1 MFKLVD
7 LLQSDLPGYFY
18 SEELTK
24 APKPDYQ
31 KDFFFV
37 EKVLKTKKVKGEVFY
52 LVKYAWYPNK
62 VGFRFSEFSFIQKEV
77 TQSP

>member
-7 LLQSDLPGYFY
+7 LMQSDLPGYFY

-31 KDFFFV
+31 KYFFFV
-37 EKVLKTKKVKGEVFY
+37 EKVLKTKKIKGEVFY
-52 LVKYAWYPNK
+52 FVKYAWYPNK
-62 VGFRFSEFSFIQKEV
+62 VGYRL
-77 TQSP
+77 